1 MKMSDLHTLNDVIE
15 QIVWMK
21 KQNYS
26 LVPYIL
32 NIDETLESLERTRDF
47 LETNKVSNLIVS

>member
-1 MKMSDLHTLNDVIE
+1 MSDLQTLNDVIE

-47 LETNKVSNLIVS
+47 LETSKIPE

>member
-1 MKMSDLHTLNDVIE
+1 MSDLQTLYDVIE
-15 QIVWMK
+15 QVVWMK
-21 KQNYS
+21 DQNYS

-47 LETNKVSNLIVS
+47 LETNKVSSLIVY